1 MSEHLENK
9 IGAILKPIGAD
20 RAGTLQSTAP
30 VTAVHPRSEIKLN
43 PKASK
48 PFSRFIRRDYSRS
61 KHADKPLLTLHTQ
74 GLKKWSKRAAFT
86 GGLSGYLAA
95 MAAVGIVAHSS
106 HGMPS
111 GESFYTPNR
120 PVSVQIVDRY
130 GRDLIVR
137 GAAEMKRAKLDA
149 LPPHVAEAIIATED
163 RRFYSHTG
171 VDPIGL
177 MRAAQHNIKAGY
189 VVQGGSTLSQQLIKN
204 VFLTPEQTFRRKL
217 QEMMLAIWLEYKFTK
232 QEVLEAYLSRVYFG
246 GGAWGLEAASQTYFG
261 KEGKDLSV
269 SEAAILAGV
278 LKAPSRYNPAANPKL
293 AGERTAVV
301 LSSMQQAG
309 YLEPSERYAAL
320 QNPVSIRRPATDNS
334 ANYFADWIWPEM
346 EKAIGVPTQDIVVQ
360 TTLDRDAQ
368 LAAQEAV
375 WAHLDPD
382 KNASEAAVVTLDGTG
397 GVQVMIGGYSYGVS
411 QFNRAVLAERQPGS
425 AYKAF
430 VYLAAFEAGLT
441 PWSEFEDAP
450 IKLGDWEPSNFK
462 EDYKGL
468 MTLREAFIKSVDTVA
483 ITVTEAIGRDRV
495 IETAETLGMGRQQP
509 LRSLALGAQIT
520 TPLQL
525 TAAYQPFA
533 NFGDSAPVHG
543 ILSISTAEGTPLY
556 DRAAPVLTRKINA
569 KALGHMGRVM
579 VDTVTSGTGQNAQL
593 PRRDVGGK
601 TGTTNDFRDAWFVGY
616 VPDRVTGVWVGAD
629 NYAPMS
635 RVTGGSIPARIW
647 KDTMSTIVADMP
659 VRYIP
664 KSTKPPRT
672 FEPYV
677 AEENAL
683 EVLLQ
688 NIESALP

>member
-1 MSEHLENK
+1 MSEHIENK
-9 IGAILKPIGAD
+9 TGDIPKPIGAGGAD
-20 RAGTLQSTAP
+20 VLQSAAT
-30 VTAVHPRSEIKLN
+30 VKAVRPCPKIRLD
-43 PKASK
+43 PKASQ
-48 PFSRFIRRDYSRS
+48 PYSRFIRREYLRS
-61 KHADKPLLTLHTQ
+61 KHGDKPLLTLPKSRIKNW
-74 GLKKWSKRAAFT
+74 LKRAAFT
-86 GGLSGYLAA
+86 GGLSGYFAA
-95 MAAVGIVAHSS
+95 MAVLGVVAHSS
-106 HGMPS
+106 NGMPS
-111 GESFYTPNR
+111 GENFYTPNR

-137 GAAEMKRAKLDA
+137 GAAEMKRAKLDE

-177 MRAAQHNIKAGY
+177 VRAAQHNIKAGY

-204 VFLTPEQTFRRKL
+204 VFLTPEQTYRRKL

-261 KEGKDLSV
+261 KEGKDLTV

-278 LKAPSRYNPAANPKL
+278 LKAPSRYNPAANPQL
-293 AGERTAVV
+293 AGARTALV
-301 LSSMQQAG
+301 LSSMQKAG

-320 QNPVSIRRPATDNS
+320 QSPVSIQRPATDNS
-334 ANYFADWIWPEM
+334 ANYFADWIWDEM
-346 EKAIGVPTQDIVVQ
+346 EQAIGVPTQDIVVQ

-375 WAHLDPD
+375 WTHLDPD

-397 GVQVMIGGYSYGVS
+397 GVQVMIGGYSYGES

-450 IKLGDWEPSNFK
+450 IKLGDWEPTNFK
-462 EDYKGL
+462 EDYKGM
-468 MTLREAFIKSVDTVA
+468 MTLRQAFIQSVNTVA
-483 ITVTEAIGRDRV
+483 VRLSESIGRNRV
-495 IETAETLGMGRQQP
+495 IETAQTLGMGRQQP
-509 LRSLALGAQIT
+509 LRSLALGAQVT

-533 NFGDSAPVHG
+533 NFGDSAPLHG

-556 DRAAPVLTRKINA
+556 DRAAPVLTRKIGA
-569 KALGHMGRVM
+569 HALGHMGRVM
-579 VDTVTSGTGQNAQL
+579 VDTVTSGTGRNAQL
-593 PRRDVGGK
+593 PGRDVGGK

-629 NYAPMS
+629 NYAPMK

-664 KSTKPPRT
+664 KSVEPPKT

-677 AEENAL
+677 AKENAL

-688 NIESALP
+688 DIESALP